1 MQVHILGRYA
11 YEASKREMDAL
22 LATTATAG
30 SPPSQPPPSQQQQGN
45 KTLDMDMDMD
55 AAAGGGGFGN
65 DDRYK
70 LLSLVYEY
78 FLGTGLRRLKEVGG
92 MMGLGG
98 HVSFVWRH

>member
-1 MQVHILGRYA
+1 MHILGRYA

-22 LATTATAG
+22 LATATAAA
-30 SPPSQPPPSQQQQGN
+30 PPSQPLSSHPGN
-45 KTLDMDMDMD
+45 KTLDMDKDMD
-55 AAAGGGGFGN
+55 AVAGGGFGN

-92 MMGLGG
+92 
-98 HVSFVWRH
+98 